1 MGAQYS
7 KQNMTKFSKGKV
19 HIFWEGHKILQNL
32 HQLFV
37 LCTAS
42 QIIGGDFE
50 NFCDLIRIYELY
62 LILGWYHD
70 NLFKYEN

>member
-1 MGAQYS
+1 MCAP
-7 KQNMTKFSKGKV
+7 KFLGVLDIDKV
-19 HIFWEGHKILQNL
+19 HISEKATKFCENL

-50 NFCDLIRIYELY
+50 NFVAFSEYMNFKEL
-62 LILGWYHD
+62 
-70 NLFKYEN
+70 KYERLSETLKS